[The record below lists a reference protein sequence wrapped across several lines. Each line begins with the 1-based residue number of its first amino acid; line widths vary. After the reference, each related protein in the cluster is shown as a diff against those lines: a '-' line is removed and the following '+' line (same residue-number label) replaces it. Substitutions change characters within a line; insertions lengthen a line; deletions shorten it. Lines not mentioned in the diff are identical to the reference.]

1 MALTASDFMS
11 GFEERCAGKEQ
22 PNSPTL
28 TDSAITAIM
37 HFLLLLFELNDLAIE
52 SPRQNSSDY
61 STT

>member
-1 MALTASDFMS
+1 
-11 GFEERCAGKEQ
+11 
-22 PNSPTL
+22 
-28 TDSAITAIM
+28 M